1 MLSVPLHT
9 VAIVI
14 MLVIGVPLVAMP
26 VAVSVVV
33 LYAVRIYC
41 LYICLLC
48 SVMTCTLCM
57 ALSVLGYALTGRFS
71 LCASVALFLSQEWFF
86 CCFSFHSGVG
96 LNTGLGCRVL
106 CLVTPL
112 GLCLPCWVVFLPL

>member
-1 MLSVPLHT
+1 
-9 VAIVI
+9 

-86 CCFSFHSGVG
+86 VVSLFI
-96 LNTGLGCRVL
+96 LVL
-106 CLVTPL
+106 D
-112 GLCLPCWVVFLPL
+112 

>member
-1 MLSVPLHT
+1 M
-9 VAIVI
+9 AIVI
-14 MLVIGVPLVAMP
+14 VDAMP

-33 LYAVRIYC
+33 LYAIRIYC

-86 CCFSFHSGVG
+86 VVSLFI
-96 LNTGLGCRVL
+96 LVL
-106 CLVTPL
+106 D
-112 GLCLPCWVVFLPL
+112 